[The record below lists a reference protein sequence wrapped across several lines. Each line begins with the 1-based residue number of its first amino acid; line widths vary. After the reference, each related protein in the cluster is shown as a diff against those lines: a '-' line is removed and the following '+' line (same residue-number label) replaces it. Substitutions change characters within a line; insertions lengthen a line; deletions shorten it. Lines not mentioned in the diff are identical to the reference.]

1 MPNEQLT
8 SFNDFVREKFV
19 IIPTNQR
26 GYAWQPENF
35 VQLIQD
41 VKRLPERYVHYAG
54 PILFLQRDAEV
65 FHPSHS
71 RITPVTIEDGQ
82 QRSTTLFLLARILLD
97 YFKRRMSGEYN
108 RIRELELTL
117 FQLNGEQSIRR
128 LKSENSSFDNLL
140 LSLLERSGQ
149 DLPELVSASMRRLNN
164 MYRHIQTYVENLDED
179 EVRVLFENIFVRLRF
194 VAIDLKHERVN
205 ASIAFHTTNSRGVP
219 LKAFDIVKNHLM
231 YFVEQ
236 RNEKLSELADVQL
249 NPVFNFSK
257 SEVERCWFNTI
268 TLLEKNKL
276 GDNED
281 EFLIFAFR
289 VFENSNAAIKKNQIA
304 GKIEACFPD
313 NDLDEVHP
321 LTETG
326 LEDVLKEVKRFTDL
340 WISLAEHYSEILNK
354 SKLLA
359 IYANPGEWVD
369 WAHSILKIH
378 ALNKKG
384 IFNEL
389 LTCCR
394 VKFSP
399 VDNTTIA
406 KLCYLAVFRVFAIQK
421 GRRVDHHGGEIRTLV
436 NEVFGGRKDAREV
449 QEFLVRIILRSG
461 DLGDCVRALFG
472 ENAITYASKSTELG
486 WFLTE
491 YEYHLCNISG
501 TLPARFDRGT
511 KTIEH
516 ILPQHSGGEEHMTYY
531 QLKQSWKDAW
541 QEEEYRAFK
550 HRIGNLVMTNHNSV
564 LGAKSYEKKCRDE
577 GYCYS
582 AVESSKSEKEL
593 VEKYPTWNLENMRKR
608 ELVLLQFFL
617 DEFSIEQPKEKEGVK
632 APKSLSEN
640 TLVAHALSERQEQQ
654 LTYYGVDL
662 TDDTESD
669 TDSEMESASE

>member
-8 SFNDFVREKFV
+8 SFSDFVREKFV
-19 IIPTNQR
+19 IIPKNQR
-26 GYAWQPENF
+26 GYAWSAENF
-35 VQLIQD
+35 DQLVQD

-71 RITPVTIEDGQ
+71 RVTPVTIEDGQ

-97 YFKRRMSGEYN
+97 YFKRNMSGEHN

-117 FQLNGEQSIRR
+117 FQLNGEESIRR

-140 LSLLERSGQ
+140 LSLIERSGE

-164 MYRHIQTYVENLDED
+164 MYRHILSYVEQLDED

-236 RNEKLSELADVQL
+236 RNERLSLYGDVRL

-257 SEVERCWFNTI
+257 SEVEKCWFNTV
-268 TLLEKNKL
+268 TCLEKNKL
-276 GDNED
+276 GDKED

-313 NDLDEVHP
+313 NDLDEGHSP
-321 LTETG
+321 AENG
-326 LEDVLKEVKRFTDL
+326 LEDVLRKVKKFTDL

-354 SKLLA
+354 SKLLE

-399 VDNTTIA
+399 DDNTAIA

-421 GRRVDHHGGEIRTLV
+421 GRRVDHHGGEIRSLV
-436 NEVFGGRKDAREV
+436 NEVFIGHKDAREV
-449 QEFLVRIILRSG
+449 QHFLVRIILRSG
-461 DLGDCVRALFG
+461 DLDDCVRALFG
-472 ENAITYASKSTELG
+472 ENAITYASKSLELG

-501 TLPARFDRGT
+501 TLPARFDRDK

-541 QEEEYRAFK
+541 KEQEYRAFK

-564 LGAKSYEKKCRDE
+564 LGAKSYEKKCRDN

-593 VEKYPTWNLENMRKR
+593 VDKYPIWNLKNMRKR
-608 ELVLLQFFL
+608 ELVLFQFFL
-617 DEFSIEQPKEKEGVK
+617 DEYSIEHPFEKDGVK
-632 APKSLSEN
+632 APKSLSEK
-640 TLVAHALSERQEQQ
+640 TLVSRFLSAKEAQH
-654 LTYYGVDL
+654 LSYYDVDL
-662 TDDTESD
+662 TDDSESD
-669 TDSEMESASE
+669 TDSGKESTSE